1 MTPFKIKFSMSLKFI
16 PVFLLFSIL
25 SSAQIKN
32 KNIYLMDAGKI
43 PLDAETDSSN
53 SYESDMFHGI
63 NMQGVVGFIGTYS
76 FNESGLET
84 GSFYVAQFN
93 CTNRQ
98 DKFTTTQLTEQTN
111 KHLKTLCFP
120 NPVYDQLT
128 VVSLIDGSFQ
138 ITDNLSKII
147 LQGSIQKDIPYTF
160 QFPDYTN
167 GLYVLHVLD
176 KNENIHA
183 TKKIIKVSH

>member
-1 MTPFKIKFSMSLKFI
+1 MTPFKIKFSISLKFI
-16 PVFLLFSIL
+16 PVFLLFPIL
-25 SSAQIKN
+25 SSAQIKS

-43 PLDAETDSSN
+43 PLSAETDSSN
-53 SYESDMFHGI
+53 SCESDMFHGI

-76 FNESGLET
+76 FNESALET

-111 KHLKTLCFP
+111 THLKTQCFP

-128 VVSLIDGSFQ
+128 VVSPIDGSFQ

-147 LQGSIQKDIPYTF
+147 LHGSIQKDIPYTF
-160 QFPDYTN
+160 QFPDFTN